1 MTRLL
6 LLNFIFFSPSSSCRT
21 RTVSSIHLC
30 THDKRKKIELHGNI
44 ITTVWIN
51 GVEIYP
57 FPLGRLKT
65 SSRAQRHL
73 PGLIVTRSGA
83 FHAFSRAAFSLV
95 MAAGS
100 RSRVSLR
107 LCTSWTEALMA
118 IVSRSCRL
126 AGFSTST
133 ELFFFPSSSFFPSFL
148 LLAFSLIFARTSPSS
163 SHSLESI
170 LSRHRLPP
178 LSPPDR
184 KREGCSSSKYSPV
197 VISRK
202 TPFFS
207 PETGEILAYIY
218 IYIYTSIAGAR
229 GEEAESEV
237 GG

>member
-73 PGLIVTRSGA
+73 PELIVTRSGA

-95 MAAGS
+95 MAAVS

-148 LLAFSLIFARTSPSS
+148 LLVFSLIFARTFLPPHPLPTPSRVS
-163 SHSLESI
+163 FLGTGFLPSRHQTESEKGVPLPSTHRS
-170 LSRHRLPP
+170 LSRGKLPF
-178 LSPPDR
+178 
-184 KREGCSSSKYSPV
+184 
-197 VISRK
+197 SR
-202 TPFFS
+202 PR
-207 PETGEILAYIY
+207 PEKF
-218 IYIYTSIAGAR
+218 
-229 GEEAESEV
+229 
-237 GG
+237 